1 MWEIPILQL
10 PKELQDY
17 ARGVADFPKGKFG
30 VLEVNSAKKHR
41 REFFRKLQKY
51 KGGLQYQ
58 WQDYMG
64 LMHDEIQK
72 HVKLKL
78 EKQLL
83 DDWESLV
90 DSQGKLQS
98 VCDILVLDRI
108 RGPVSVG
115 KRNRIIAECRQRA
128 IRLASQDPRLLG
140 EMEERVLGKADYGI
154 PTKKSRL

>member
-17 ARGVADFPKGKFG
+17 ARGVADFPKGTFK

-51 KGGLQYQ
+51 RSGLQYQ
-58 WQDYMG
+58 WPDYMS
-64 LMHDEIQK
+64 LMHDEIQR

-78 EKQLL
+78 EKELL
-83 DDWESLV
+83 EDWEGLV

-98 VCDILVLDRI
+98 VCDILRNERI
-108 RGPVSVG
+108 RGPISVG
-115 KRNRIIAECRQRA
+115 KRQRIIKECRQHT

-140 EMEERVLGKADYGI
+140 EIEERVLGKADYGI
-154 PTKKSRL
+154 PTCKSRL

>member
-17 ARGVADFPKGKFG
+17 ARGVADLPKGTFK

-51 KGGLQYQ
+51 KGGLQYR
-58 WQDYMG
+58 WQDYMS
-64 LMHDEIQK
+64 LMHDEIQR

-115 KRNRIIAECRQRA
+115 KRNRIITECRQYA

-154 PTKKSRL
+154 PTCKSRL